1 LSSSFIYH
9 TLDKNG
15 RGSEVQYLDSLGNNY
30 FGKNEGE
37 KRVKVSFT
45 ISMDNVEMIDKY
57 RKSLGL
63 SRSRYVDYVI
73 RNHFTL
79 EN

>member
-1 LSSSFIYH
+1 MSSSFIYH

-15 RGSEVQYLDSLGNNY
+15 RGAEVQYFDSLGNDY

-45 ISMDNVEMIDKY
+45 ISINNVEMIDKY
-57 RKSLGL
+57 RIPLGL

>member
-1 LSSSFIYH
+1 MSFIYH

-15 RGSEVQYLDSLGNNY
+15 RGSEVQYLDSLGSNY
-30 FGKNEGE
+30 FGKTEGE
-37 KRVKVSFT
+37 KRIRVSIT
-45 ISMDNVEMIDKY
+45 ISTDNVKKIDEY

-73 RNHFTL
+73 RDHFTL